1 MAELDIAAFLRA
13 RLDEREAVALAATPG
28 PWESEG
34 DDPTDDEVY
43 TVHDGEHGDL
53 VGNVVAFARG
63 GDRQQP
69 NTVHIADNDPEFV
82 LADVAAKRQIIDWCG
97 EVVGDRDLTRCG
109 EFGALKDD
117 PDALAVT
124 LAVQT
129 LRLLALPYAGHPD
142 DADGEQHA
150 FSYRCR

>member
-1 MAELDIAAFLRA
+1 MAELDIVVFLRA

-28 PWESEG
+28 PWEFEG

-69 NTVHIADNDPEFV
+69 NTVHIADNDPKFV
-82 LADVAAKRQIIDWCG
+82 LADVAAKRQILDFIEENPPCLDG
-97 EVVGDRDLTRCG
+97 GYAYT
-109 EFGALKDD
+109 D
-117 PDALAVT
+117 PILAM
-124 LAVQT
+124 
-129 LRLLALPYAGHPD
+129 LALPHAGHPD
-142 DADGEQHA
+142 
-150 FSYRCR
+150 YREDWKP